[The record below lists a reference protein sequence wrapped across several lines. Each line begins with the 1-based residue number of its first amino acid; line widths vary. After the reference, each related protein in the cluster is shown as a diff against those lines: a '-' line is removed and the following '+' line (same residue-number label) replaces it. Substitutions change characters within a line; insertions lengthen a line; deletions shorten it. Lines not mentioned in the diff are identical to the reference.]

1 MRFHVVSKDL
11 HCLFLSQ
18 SRPQRWKTWIY
29 GNSLRGWKW
38 RTWQSPCSVIILSNP
53 DYTLAASEF
62 ARSHWHPKNWDVA
75 WLRPQTVS
83 ALSLPCGLRVL
94 ERTVNFCLPTFFFF
108 TDPVFLKLQ
117 KYKRELYFRN
127 PLGTLIYMYTMWCKT
142 VKKCARAKH
151 QIERLKKKLRM
162 TTILRDKTSP
172 GCIFKFFV
180 L

>member
-62 ARSHWHPKNWDVA
+62 VCRHWHPKNWDSSILPDFDPRQSQLSV
-75 WLRPQTVS
+75 L
-83 ALSLPCGLRVL
+83 AL
-94 ERTVNFCLPTFFFF
+94 TVNFCLPTFFFF

-117 KYKRELYFRN
+117 KYKRELCFRN
-127 PLGTLIYMYTMWCKT
+127 SLKGTRLHVYYVMQNCKEMCSCKT
-142 VKKCARAKH
+142 PNRK
-151 QIERLKKKLRM
+151 IKKKIM
-162 TTILRDKTSP
+162 HDYYP
-172 GCIFKFFV
+172 QG
-180 L
+180 